1 MEEKEKKQKYE
12 EGEEGQ
18 GLYNPNNIMQ
28 TGKRCAINNR
38 AFFLFGSLVA
48 FYIPMLI
55 MVISYAL
62 TVQLLRKK
70 ARFLSNSE
78 KSPGKAADMPTF
90 RTLGGRNN
98 KLRMP
103 QPANLKV
110 DQQTQTPQVID
121 KFRFPPILVNF
132 RLFKHIKKAQRRTR
146 QASTAANS
154 VRTEQKASKVL
165 GLVFFTFVLCWAPF
179 FLLQILQAICPTG
192 YCTIPED
199 LGIVCLWLGYFSSI
213 LNPIIYT
220 IFNRTFR
227 AAFIRLLKCKCGQVT
242 KPIRYRSVND
252 RATASSGPATV
263 PLTLPPTPGRTL
275 SVLSMQDVSHTYPT
289 NTKV

>member
-1 MEEKEKKQKYE
+1 MVRLLKCKC
-12 EGEEGQ
+12 GQ
-18 GLYNPNNIMQ
+18 VTKPIRYRSVND
-28 TGKRCAINNR
+28 R
-38 AFFLFGSLVA
+38 ATASSGPATV
-48 FYIPMLI
+48 P
-55 MVISYAL
+55 L
-62 TVQLLRKK
+62 TLPPT
-70 ARFLSNSE
+70 
-78 KSPGKAADMPTF
+78 PG
-90 RTLGGRNN
+90 RTLSVSMQDVSHTYPTN
-98 KLRMP
+98 
-103 QPANLKV
+103 
-110 DQQTQTPQVID
+110 T
-121 KFRFPPILVNF
+121 
-132 RLFKHIKKAQRRTR
+132 KHIKKAQRRTR

-275 SVLSMQDVSHTYPT
+275 SVSMQDVSHTYPT